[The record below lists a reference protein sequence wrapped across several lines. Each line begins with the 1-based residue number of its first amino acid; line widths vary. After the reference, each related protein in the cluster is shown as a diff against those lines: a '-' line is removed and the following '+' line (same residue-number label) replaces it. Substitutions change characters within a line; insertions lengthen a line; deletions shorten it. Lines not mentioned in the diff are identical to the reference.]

1 MAESPSPSAQAARER
16 LAALLRDLRLDAGIS
31 AHELSVR
38 CGWSPAKSSRLEN
51 AKAAPSDADIR
62 TWCAACGFPEH
73 APDMVA
79 ANRQADR
86 LYAEWR
92 RLNRSGL
99 LRTQEDVL
107 LLIEHTQVQRVYVS
121 NVVPGFLQTIEYA
134 TALLRAI
141 TQFQGTPDDVEA
153 AARSRTQRE
162 RALRGGER
170 RFVVLMEESVLRYR
184 IGGRDVMAGQLA
196 HLLDVIGLPSV
207 ALGVIPFTADR
218 LTMWPL
224 EAMYIFDDE
233 RVVVESLTAEVNVTA
248 PSQVRVYQRAFRE
261 LGSMAVYGPTAKTL
275 IERAV
280 DALS

>member
-16 LAALLRDLRLDAGIS
+16 LAAQLRDLRLDAGIS
-31 AHELSVR
+31 AHELSAR
-38 CGWSPAKSSRLEN
+38 CGWSPAKTSRLEH
-51 AKAAPSDADIR
+51 AKAAPSDADVR
-62 TWCAACGFPEH
+62 TWCEACGFPEQ

-99 LRTQEDVL
+99 LRHQEDVL
-107 LLIEHTQVQRVYVS
+107 LMIEHTRVQRVYVS
-121 NVVPGFLQTIEYA
+121 NVVPGFLQTMEYA
-134 TALLRAI
+134 RALLRAI

-196 HLLDVIGLPSV
+196 HLLEVIGLPSV

-218 LTMWPL
+218 VTMWPL

-261 LGSMAVYGPTAKTL
+261 LGSMAVYGPTAKAL
-275 IERAV
+275 IERAL
-280 DALS
+280 DALA

>member
-16 LAALLRDLRLDAGIS
+16 LAAHLRDLRLDAGVS

-38 CGWSPAKSSRLEN
+38 CGWSPAKSSRLEH

-62 TWCAACGFPEH
+62 TWCEACGYPEQ
-73 APDMVA
+73 APDLIA
-79 ANRQADR
+79 ANRAADR

-107 LLIEHTQVQRVYVS
+107 LLIEHTRVQRVYVS
-121 NVVPGFLQTIEYA
+121 NVVPGFLQTIGYA

-218 LTMWPL
+218 ITMWPL

-261 LGSMAVYGPTAKTL
+261 MGSMAVYGPAAKAL
-275 IERAV
+275 IERAIE
-280 DALS
+280 ALS

>member
-16 LAALLRDLRLDAGIS
+16 LAAQLRDLRLDAGIS
-31 AHELSVR
+31 AHELSAR
-38 CGWSPAKSSRLEN
+38 CGWSPAKTSRLEH

-62 TWCAACGFPEH
+62 TWCEACGYPEH
-73 APDMVA
+73 APDMAA

-99 LRTQEDVL
+99 LRHQEDAL
-107 LLIEHTQVQRVYVS
+107 LLIEHTRVQRAYVS
-121 NVVPGFLQTIEYA
+121 NVVPGFLQTIGYA

-153 AARSRTQRE
+153 AVRSRTQRE
-162 RALRGGER
+162 RALHGSER

-218 LTMWPL
+218 ITMWPL

-233 RVVVESLTAEVNVTA
+233 RVVVESLTAELNVTA
-248 PSQVRVYQRAFRE
+248 PSQVRIYQRAFRE
-261 LGSMAVYGPTAKTL
+261 LASMAVYGPAAKAL

-280 DALS
+280 EALS